1 MSKKQPR
8 NTKGKIISAAWK
20 LFYEQGYD
28 DTTIDEI
35 IAESGT
41 SKGSFYHYFEGKD
54 ALLGSLSFL
63 FDEKYTELEAQLDQF
78 ATRYEQLIYLN
89 QELFSMIEN
98 SISLDLLARLL
109 STQLITKGEKHLL
122 DRNRYYYKLLRRI
135 IREGQ
140 ETEPDFVLTYAE
152 NQAED
157 YPTTQGAD
165 KFAELVKEKTEGKVE
180 ILVNAGGSLGDE
192 KSVIEQLQFG
202 GIDFARVSISTV
214 AEYIPKLNV
223 LQMPYLYTGADHMWK
238 VLEGPIGDD
247 FLNSFDGSGLIA
259 LSWYDA
265 GARSFYN
272 SIKPIEKL
280 EDIKG
285 MTIRVQESELMSDT
299 VRALGAVP
307 VPMIYGE
314 VYSGLQTGK
323 VDGAENNWPSYESAG
338 HYEVAKY
345 FTVDE
350 HSRVPEV
357 QIASTYTW
365 NKLPE
370 EYREIIRE
378 CAQES
383 AWYERSQWK
392 ARESISRQRVETKG
406 CVITQLSPEEKL
418 RFQQAVMPLYE
429 KYCAEYVDIIDEIVA
444 EGW

>member
-1 MSKKQPR
+1 MIKKKIFCLWAAALILSGCAGVFQ
-8 NTKGKIISAAWK
+8 GK
-20 LFYEQGYD
+20 
-28 DTTIDEI
+28 
-35 IAESGT
+35 
-41 SKGSFYHYFEGKD
+41 
-54 ALLGSLSFL
+54 
-63 FDEKYTELEAQLDQF
+63 EK
-78 ATRYEQLIYLN
+78 
-89 QELFSMIEN
+89 
-98 SISLDLLARLL
+98 
-109 STQLITKGEKHLL
+109 
-122 DRNRYYYKLLRRI
+122 
-135 IREGQ
+135 

-323 VDGAENNWPSYESAG
+323 VDGAENNWPSFRYDLINNI
-338 HYEVAKY
+338 HV
-345 FTVDE
+345 FCTVFF
-350 HSRVPEV
+350 
-357 QIASTYTW
+357 I
-365 NKLPE
+365 
-370 EYREIIRE
+370 
-378 CAQES
+378 
-383 AWYERSQWK
+383 
-392 ARESISRQRVETKG
+392 
-406 CVITQLSPEEKL
+406 
-418 RFQQAVMPLYE
+418 
-429 KYCAEYVDIIDEIVA
+429 
-444 EGW
+444 